1 MPHRN
6 RVPLLALV
14 VLALAA
20 FTFIATQ
27 LSSGQAPQTSQPAL
41 KMKVLRDKVHVKNSP
56 NQTEIATFKKQ
67 LQENERQ
74 LEDSIP
80 KHVPLKVKVKK
91 EKEAGFKDLKNEQW
105 AREFELEVTNTG
117 TKPIKHVIFSCAFI
131 LLDANAHQ
139 GVLRNKEKERC

>member
-1 MPHRN
+1 MPHHN
-6 RVPLLALV
+6 PLPLFARLLLTLAPCG
-14 VLALAA
+14 
-20 FTFIATQ
+20 FIATQ
-27 LSSGQAPQTSQPAL
+27 LSTGQAPQTNQLAL
-41 KMKVLRDKVHVKNSP
+41 KMRVLRDKVQVKKSAT
-56 NQTEIATFKKQ
+56 QFEVATFKKQ

-139 GVLRNKEKERC
+139 GVLHNKEKERC